1 MPEASNC
8 SRGSSDVLEAQLRG
22 VPDDLLEALIDKTK
36 LESYNVSPRD
46 LYNAIGDANRAI
58 PAGDLRS
65 STGKFSVL
73 VPSVFENVTDMRIY
87 HENNG
92 KVITLR
98 I

>member
-1 MPEASNC
+1 MAFARELQTAVEAIP
-8 SRGSSDVLEAQLRG
+8 DVLEAQLRG

-65 STGKFSVL
+65 
-73 VPSVFENVTDMRIY
+73 
-87 HENNG
+87 
-92 KVITLR
+92 
-98 I
+98 